1 MNHIVRYS
9 GGLCSYFAAKRVCER
24 EGAENV
30 TLLFADT
37 KMEDPDLYRFLHE
50 SASQLGASLVT
61 IADGRTPWEV
71 FFTERYLGNS
81 RVDPCSKILK
91 RKLLD
96 AWQRKNGSP
105 EDSVL
110 YFGIDWSEE
119 HRLHRLRPRLAPW
132 RCEAPMTERPF
143 LTKQQMIEQCRDG
156 GIEPPALYA
165 AGFHHNNCGG
175 FCVKSGQAQFANL
188 LQKFPERYK
197 FHEDQEEKIREFLG
211 QDVSILKDRRGGT
224 NKRLTLKNFR
234 IRLEQDGLD
243 YDKTEWGGCGCALE

>member
-1 MNHIVRYS
+1 MKHLVMYS

-50 SASQLGASLVT
+50 SAGKLGAELVT

-71 FFTERYLGNS
+71 FFNERMLGNS
-81 RVDPCSKILK
+81 RFDPCSKILK

-96 AWQRKNGSP
+96 SYGKKHFRP
-105 EDSVL
+105 ENTIL
-110 YFGIDWSEE
+110 YFGIDWTEE
-119 HRLHRLRPRLAPW
+119 HRLTRLRLRKEPW

-143 LTKQQMIEQCRDG
+143 LTKQQMIEQCRDSG
-156 GIEPPALYA
+156 LEPPALYA

-175 FCVKSGQAQFANL
+175 FCVKSGQAQFANVTSTRR
-188 LQKFPERYK
+188 PE
-197 FHEDQEEKIREFLG
+197 F
-211 QDVSILKDRRGGT
+211 RRT
-224 NKRLTLKNFR
+224 SERSRQSVRLCR
-234 IRLEQDGLD
+234 GH
-243 YDKTEWGGCGCALE
+243 